1 MKANGERGGTHSEAE
16 QAQWVQRYRSSGLGL
31 KRFAAQHGL
40 PAGQLHYWTYSPR
53 GSKSVARATGF
64 HEVTAAIPWK
74 SAASWAAEIGLPD
87 GTTVRLDGRAE
98 VAWVKQLVES
108 LRLSCSR

>member
-1 MKANGERGGTHSEAE
+1 M
-16 QAQWVQRYRSSGLGL
+16 QRYRASGLGL
-31 KRFAAQHGL
+31 KRFAAEHGL

-53 GSKSVARATGF
+53 VSTAATNPPVF
-64 HEVTAAIPWK
+64 QEVTGITPWK
-74 SAASWAAEIGLPD
+74 NAPSWAAELGLPD